1 MALCL
6 NLLNAWQCGVLSI
19 LDKGVEYLTLITI
32 VINLPI
38 S

>member
-19 LDKGVEYLTLITI
+19 LDKGVEYLITI
-32 VINLPI
+32 AINLPI

>member
-32 VINLPI
+32 AINLPI